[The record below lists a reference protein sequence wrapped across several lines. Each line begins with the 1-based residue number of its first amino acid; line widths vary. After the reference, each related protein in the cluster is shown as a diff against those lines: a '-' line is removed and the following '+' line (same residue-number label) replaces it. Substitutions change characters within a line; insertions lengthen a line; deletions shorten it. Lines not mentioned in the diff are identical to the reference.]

1 MTNGFENLI
10 RIGVFY
16 DGNYFSGVSNFYNYQ
31 HSLRRR
37 ISIRGLHGFIKEQ
50 VAAALGTPA
59 SLSHIVDAHYFRG
72 RLSAQEAAQ
81 KGKLLYYERLFDDIL
96 MSEGVTTHYLPVKE
110 QFSKRL
116 EKGIDVW
123 LSLEAFE
130 MAVYKKFTMV
140 VLLSGDGDYVPLVRK
155 LNTLGVRVM
164 VLGWDYEYTDE
175 EGNRYQH
182 RVSRELLNEATYPVR
197 MHELI
202 NDRRSEEEFINQ
214 LFLQK
219 SRIEQTERS
228 FEAEEP
234 EEGEEVV
241 YEDEDAELHSSYV
254 FSLKDGFG
262 FIKHPPNNLFFHYT
276 NLQDCNFEE
285 LRPGDPVRFVIGE
298 KEDGQEFACRV
309 YRN

>member
-1 MTNGFENLI
+1 MTNGFDNLI

-16 DGNYFSGVSNFYNYQ
+16 DGNYFSGVSNYYNYQ

-37 ISIRGLHGFIKEQ
+37 ISIRGLHSFIKQQ
-50 VAAALGTPA
+50 VAESLGTPV

-72 RLSAQEAAQ
+72 RLPAQEAAQ

-96 MSEGVTTHYLPVKE
+96 MSEGVTTHYLPLKE
-110 QFSKRL
+110 TYYKKV
-116 EKGIDVW
+116 EKGLDVW
-123 LSLEAFE
+123 LALEAFE
-130 MAVYKKFTMV
+130 MAVYKKFSV
-140 VLLSGDGDYVPLVRK
+140 VVILAGDGDYVPLVRK

-164 VLGWDYEYTDE
+164 VLGWDYEYTDD

-182 RVSRELLNEATYPVR
+182 RVSRELLTEATYPVR
-197 MHELI
+197 MTELI
-202 NDRRSEEEFINQ
+202 NDRRNDEEFLNQ

-219 SRIEQTERS
+219 SRTEVQERPYTAD
-228 FEAEEP
+228 AEEV
-234 EEGEEVV
+234 EEEEV
-241 YEDEDAELHSSYV
+241 YEDEELHSSYV

-276 NLQDCNFEE
+276 NLQDCNFED

-298 KEDGQEFACRV
+298 KEDGQEYAVRV

>member
-31 HSLRRR
+31 HPLRRR
-37 ISIRGLHGFIKEQ
+37 ISIRGLHYFIKEK
-50 VAAALGTPA
+50 VAQALGTDA

-72 RLSAQEAAQ
+72 RVSAQEAAT

-96 MSEGVTTHYLPVKE
+96 MSEGVTTHYLPLKE
-110 QFSKRL
+110 QYAKRV
-116 EKGIDVW
+116 EKGMDVW
-123 LSLEAFE
+123 LALEAFE
-130 MAVYKKFTMV
+130 MAVYKKFTVV
-140 VLLSGDGDYVPLVRK
+140 VLLAGDGDYLPLVRK

-175 EGNRYQH
+175 YGNPYQH
-182 RVSRELLNEATYPVR
+182 RVSRELYNEATYPVR
-197 MHELI
+197 MHDII
-202 NDRRSEEEFINQ
+202 NEHRTDEEFLSK
-214 LFLQK
+214 LFLNK
-219 SRIEQTERS
+219 SRSDAVGRS
-228 FEAEEP
+228 EEP
-234 EEGEEVV
+234 EEAEEEIV
-241 YEDEDAELHSSYV
+241 YEDEEVHTSFV

-262 FIKHPPNNLFFHYT
+262 FIKHPPNNLFFHHT
-276 NLQDCNFEE
+276 NLQDCDFEE

>member
-1 MTNGFENLI
+1 MTNGFDNLI

-16 DGNYFSGVSNFYNYQ
+16 DGNYFSGVSNYYNYQ

-37 ISIRGLHGFIKEQ
+37 ISIRGLHSFIKQQ
-50 VAAALGTPA
+50 VAESLGTPA

-72 RLSAQEAAQ
+72 RLPAQEAAQ

-96 MSEGVTTHYLPVKE
+96 MSEGVTTHYLPLKE
-110 QFSKRL
+110 TFYKKV
-116 EKGIDVW
+116 EKGLDVW
-123 LSLEAFE
+123 LALEAFE
-130 MAVYKKFTMV
+130 MAVYKKFSVV
-140 VLLSGDGDYVPLVRK
+140 VLLAGDGDYVPLVRK

-164 VLGWDYEYTDE
+164 VLGWDYEYTDDE
-175 EGNRYQH
+175 NNRYQH
-182 RVSRELLNEATYPVR
+182 RVSRELLTEATYPVR
-197 MHELI
+197 MTELI
-202 NDRRSEEEFINQ
+202 NDRRNDEDFLSQ

-219 SRIEQTERS
+219 SRAETQERTYHTD
-228 FEAEEP
+228 AEEV
-234 EEGEEVV
+234 EEEEV
-241 YEDEDAELHSSYV
+241 YEDEELHSSYV

-276 NLQDCNFEE
+276 NLQDCNFED

-298 KEDGQEFACRV
+298 KEDGQEYAVRV

>member
-16 DGNYFSGVSNFYNYQ
+16 DGNYFSGVSNYYNYQ

-37 ISIRGLHGFIKEQ
+37 ISIRGLHGFIKQQ
-50 VAAALGTPA
+50 VADALGTHV

-72 RLSAQEAAQ
+72 RLSAQEAAT
-81 KGKLLYYERLFDDIL
+81 KGKLMYYERLFDDIL
-96 MSEGVTTHYLPVKE
+96 MSEGVTTHYMPMKE
-110 QFSKRL
+110 QYAKRQ
-116 EKGIDVW
+116 ERGVDVW

-140 VLLSGDGDYVPLVRK
+140 VLLTGDSNYLPLVRK

-164 VLGWDYEYTDE
+164 VLGWDYEYNDE

-182 RVSRELLNEATYPVR
+182 RVSREMMSEATYPVR

-202 NDRRSEEEFINQ
+202 NERRADEDFLNQ

-219 SRIEQTERS
+219 ARNDNPERS
-228 FEAEEP
+228 FEQEE
-234 EEGEEVV
+234 EEELVF
-241 YEDEDAELHSSYV
+241 EDDELHSSYV

-262 FIKHPPNNLFFHYT
+262 FIKHPPNNLFFHYS
-276 NLQDCNFEE
+276 NLQDCNFED
-285 LRPGDPVRFVIGE
+285 LRTGDPVRFVIGE

>member
-1 MTNGFENLI
+1 MTNGFNNLI

-16 DGNYFSGVSNFYNYQ
+16 DGNYFSGVSNYYNYQ

-37 ISIRGLHGFIKEQ
+37 ISIRGLHHFIKEQ
-50 VAAALGTPA
+50 VAEVLGTGA

-72 RLSAQEAAQ
+72 RLPAQEAAQ

-96 MSEGVTTHYLPVKE
+96 NSEGVTTHYMPLKE
-110 QFSKRL
+110 QHFKRV
-116 EKGIDVW
+116 EKGLDVW
-123 LSLEAFE
+123 LALEAFE
-130 MAVYKKFTMV
+130 MAVYKKFSVV
-140 VLLSGDGDYVPLVRK
+140 VLLAGDGDYLPLVRK

-164 VLGWDYEYTDE
+164 VLGWDYEYTDD
-175 EGNRYQH
+175 EGARYQH
-182 RVSRELLNEATYPVR
+182 RVSRELLTEATYPVR
-197 MHELI
+197 MHDLI
-202 NDRRSEEEFINQ
+202 NDRRSDEDFLSQ
-214 LFLQK
+214 LFLLK
-219 SRIEQTERS
+219 SRTDITEPSPLADEEIE
-228 FEAEEP
+228 EE
-234 EEGEEVV
+234 EV
-241 YEDEDAELHSSYV
+241 YEDEELHSSYV

-298 KEDGQEFACRV
+298 KEDGQEYAIRV

>member
-16 DGNYFSGVSNFYNYQ
+16 DGNYFSGVSNYYNYQ

-37 ISIRGLHGFIKEQ
+37 ISIRGLHHFIKEQ
-50 VAAALGTPA
+50 VAQALGTAP

-72 RLSAQEAAQ
+72 RLPAQEAAQ

-96 MSEGVTTHYLPVKE
+96 MSEGVTTHYLPLKE
-110 QFSKRL
+110 QHFKRV
-116 EKGIDVW
+116 EKGMDVW
-123 LSLEAFE
+123 LALEAFE
-130 MAVYKKFTMV
+130 MAVYKKFTVV
-140 VLLSGDGDYVPLVRK
+140 VLLAGDGDYLPLVRK

-175 EGNRYQH
+175 DGNRYQH
-182 RVSRELLNEATYPVR
+182 RVSRELLTEATYPVR
-197 MHELI
+197 MHEVV
-202 NDRRSEEEFINQ
+202 NDRRNEEEFLSQ

-219 SRIEQTERS
+219 SRSDVAERS
-228 FEAEEP
+228 FTTGEEDDEAV
-234 EEGEEVV
+234 EVV
-241 YEDEDAELHSSYV
+241 YEDEELHSSYV

-262 FIKHPPNNLFFHYT
+262 FIKHPPNNLFFHHS
-276 NLQDCNFEE
+276 NLQDCNFED
-285 LRPGDPVRFVIGE
+285 LRPGDPIRFVIGE
-298 KEDGQEFACRV
+298 KEDGQEYAMRV

>member
-16 DGNYFSGVSNFYNYQ
+16 DGNYFSGVSNYYNYQ

-37 ISIRGLHGFIKEQ
+37 ISIRGLHGFIKQQ
-50 VAAALGTPA
+50 VAESLGTHP

-72 RLSAQEAAQ
+72 RLSAQDAAQ

-96 MSEGVTTHYLPVKE
+96 MSEGVTTHYLPMKE
-110 QFSKRL
+110 QSSKRL

-130 MAVYKKFTMV
+130 MAVYKKFSIV
-140 VLLSGDGDYVPLVRK
+140 VLLAGDSDYLPLVRK

-164 VLGWDYEYTDE
+164 VLGWDYEFTDE
-175 EGNRYQH
+175 EGNRYQN
-182 RVSRELLNEATYPVR
+182 RVSRELLNEATYPIR

-202 NDRRSEEEFINQ
+202 NDRRSEEDFINL

-219 SRIEQTERS
+219 SRSEHNDRNYEIEES
-228 FEAEEP
+228 EE
-234 EEGEEVV
+234 EEVI
-241 YEDEDAELHSSYV
+241 YEDEELHSSYV

-262 FIKHPPNNLFFHYT
+262 FIKHPPNNLFFHYS

-298 KEDGQEFACRV
+298 KEDGQEYAMRV

>member
-16 DGNYFSGVSNFYNYQ
+16 DGNYFSGVSNYYNYQ

-37 ISIRGLHGFIKEQ
+37 ISIRGLHSFIKEQ
-50 VAAALGTPA
+50 VAAALDTKV

-72 RLSAQEAAQ
+72 RLSAQEAAT

-96 MSEGVTTHYLPVKE
+96 MGEGVTTHYLPLKE
-110 QFSKRL
+110 QYAKRL

-123 LSLEAFE
+123 LALEAFE

-140 VLLSGDGDYVPLVRK
+140 VLLTGDSDYLPLVRK

-164 VLGWDYEYTDE
+164 VLGWDYEYSDE

-202 NDRRSEEEFINQ
+202 NDKRNDEEFISQ

-219 SRIEQTERS
+219 SRSDNNDRS
-228 FEAEEP
+228 FDPDVADNED
-234 EEGEEVV
+234 EEVI
-241 YEDEDAELHSSYV
+241 YEDEELHSSYV

-262 FIKHPPNNLFFHYT
+262 FIKHPPNNLFFHYS
-276 NLQDCNFEE
+276 NLQDCNFED
-285 LRPGDPVRFVIGE
+285 LRPGDQVRFVIGE
-298 KEDGQEFACRV
+298 KEDGQEYAMRV